1 MKHNFRRLIAFVLVI
16 CMICP
21 MALNAS
27 AAGWNNSSRN
37 ETNGGLGSLFGSLL
51 EDLFGDLWGNL
62 RGGSTQQPNDEPG
75 MMLALVED
83 QDTVSDDVVMRASVY
98 EADANDPV
106 AQAELEDNNVVY
118 YPSTFFDY
126 DLPSVTT
133 GINKSMADLE
143 VQYAIDNGLSTS
155 SDGWVWKGLYFG
167 EGGSTTGQ
175 NGREVSRTG
184 SVVTG
189 EATYTQAS
197 NVRYS
202 ALASSNVT
210 NSQTSYFYLENGGYY
225 PVTVTR
231 TGSYRNYTYTLYAN
245 SKQIWSGTTTST
257 SNTFSGVTLYTREA
271 ETTSVTSGTYAHWVK
286 WGGSDTAELGG
297 YIHSGMVTGLKD
309 GVPQFVAPYTSR
321 LFDDSV
327 VDSKT
332 RYTNVG
338 VPFILGEDGYYTFD
352 SSINGAYFPDGEA
365 KSDVNLSLLDAP
377 SVFQGY
383 KQVNGQWKRAYYT
396 CFLPF
401 NAYGSA
407 SNDTE
412 FTQTDGSVGQGKAYQ
427 VSGTANYYFSMITPV
442 PFTMTEN
449 GKMIASDDTSK
460 DIIFE
465 FSGDDDVWVFI
476 DDVLVLD
483 LGGIHDAVTGSINF
497 ATNEIT
503 FQTCA
508 ANMIEGDATGTYKY
522 VDGQEDGPI
531 SQGAIFNDGETVGKL
546 NMDRATFAASDNHTL
561 TIVYVERG
569 ANLSNSKIKFNLP
582 QKDYI
587 AVTKQIDEKLYKQ
600 TDETVE
606 DGYITDE
613 LFVTLNQRNFT
624 YVLYEN
630 GVAMTGVRFSRYDAA
645 GNFVGNGSTASDGTF
660 NVKNGETVRFYD
672 VDFNGENEYYVVELD
687 PDAGSNNNAW
697 GDVSWAHNTM
707 VANGF
712 DDEPASGFASQK
724 ITATGSTEAVDTIF
738 FTNTNKLLSPVA
750 DIANDNYVIDFG
762 LPVELNPL
770 ANDTYSATNDKLT
783 LAGIGATTD
792 TANGKVVDG
801 EFGTLK
807 MEGDRLVYTLDK
819 QMIDA
824 EVFYYKVGLT
834 NGTADMD
841 DIYGTITIMPATTM
855 YYEESFEGLSLTG
868 DWTDAGTAQGGY
880 QEEGR
885 VGTTTDSPYGSDK
898 VYKENTGD
906 SYGTSKYINTS
917 DKGKIFSFTFTGT
930 GAALYARTSDQSA
943 YMIITVKDQEGNVVL
958 DEWRRNTIYKPV
970 EDTQLK
976 DNTLY
981 NIPVYVADVGAY
993 GTYTVE
999 VKLNKAMVDAWQD
1012 ENGNWHDYEDKYVR
1026 GCDFYLDG
1034 IRVYNPANAY
1044 TGESTSPA
1052 ITQIE
1057 DAYARD
1063 GEAYITV
1070 DSLRNKLLL
1079 DYTKYDFVY
1088 DENGEIIVDENGDPV
1103 FDISWDGVNYVV
1115 FTDVNGEIRDA
1126 ETYQSAGPKEEV
1138 YMKDGQS
1145 VTFSLDNWD
1154 QNRNKVYLG
1163 IKAPAGS
1170 GFVRVNNERIAINNT
1185 TDIYYDIT
1193 NYATVSGGVATFKIT
1208 ADSALISVTTIK
1220 VTGTADFTIVSHGP
1234 VYPEFPEEDIPE
1246 DVE

>member
-106 AQAELEDNNVVY
+106 AQAELQGSNVVY
-118 YPSTFFDY
+118 YPSTFIDY
-126 DLPSVTT
+126 DDAT
-133 GINKSMADLE
+133 INQSMANLE
-143 VQYAIDNGLSTS
+143 VQYAVDNGLSTS
-155 SDGWVWKGLYFG
+155 SNGWVWKGIYFG
-167 EGGSTTGQ
+167 AGGSTE
-175 NGREVSRTG
+175 GRNDRESSRTG
-184 SVVTG
+184 RVGEYRSTSVQYSTVRNSSSYYYLAADGNYYQVTC
-189 EATYTQAS
+189 
-197 NVRYS
+197 
-202 ALASSNVT
+202 
-210 NSQTSYFYLENGGYY
+210 
-225 PVTVTR
+225 TR
-231 TGSYRNYTYTLYAN
+231 SGSYTNYRYTLTYKDA
-245 SKQIWSGTTTST
+245 KGTTQTLVNSAA
-257 SNTFSGVTLYTREA
+257 NAYITLYTYNT
-271 ETTSVTSGTYAHWVK
+271 TTSVTSSNYAPWVK
-286 WGGSDTAELGG
+286 WGLNDTGANGS
-297 YIHSGMVTGLKD
+297 YIHSGMTTGKLVN
-309 GVPQFVAPYTSR
+309 GVPEFVAPYASR

-327 VDSKT
+327 VNGKT

-338 VPFILGEDGYYTFD
+338 LPFIYEKDENDVLYYTFD
-352 SSINGAYFPDGEA
+352 SSYNGAYFPNGGE
-365 KSDVNLSLLDAP
+365 SDVNLTLLDAP
-377 SVFQGY
+377 IVLSAY
-383 KQVNGQWKRAYYT
+383 KRVNNRWVENKYT
-396 CFLPF
+396 CFMPF
-401 NAYGSA
+401 NKPNATAQST
-407 SNDTE
+407 DIV
-412 FTQTDGSVGQGKAYQ
+412 QTDGTEIEDYSAYHLPN
-427 VSGTANYYFSMITPV
+427 SGTNTNNFFFSMITSV

-449 GKMIASDDTSK
+449 GKMNPSDDESEPIK
-460 DIIFE
+460 FE
-465 FSGDDDVWVFI
+465 FSGDDDVWVFV
-476 DDVLVLD
+476 DDTLVLD
-483 LGGIHDAVTGSINF
+483 LGGIHDPVSGKIDFAANEVTF
-497 ATNEIT
+497 W
-503 FQTCA
+503 TCA
-508 ANMIEGDATGTYKY
+508 SNMPVGDATETYGP
-522 VDGQEDGPI
+522 VTDGEPI
-531 SQGAIFNDGETVGKL
+531 SQGAIFTMDGTVGKL

-561 TIVYVERG
+561 TIVYLERG
-569 ANLSNSKIKFNLP
+569 SNMSNNKIRFNLP

-587 AVTKQIDEKLYKQ
+587 AVSKHIDEKLYKQ

-613 LFVTLNQRNFT
+613 LFATLNQRNFT

-630 GVAMTGVRFSRYDAA
+630 GVAMTGVRFSRYDAN

-712 DDEPASGFASQK
+712 TEKDESGFASQK
-724 ITATGSTEAVDTIF
+724 VTATGSTEAVDTIF

-770 ANDTYSATNDKLT
+770 ANDTYSATGETLV
-783 LAGIGATTD
+783 LAGISQAAPTEDNPDPFG
-792 TANGKVVDG
+792 TAAITGTYGTLTISNGK
-801 EFGTLK
+801 LI
-807 MEGDRLVYTLDK
+807 YTLHS
-819 QMIDA
+819 QMTGRD
-824 EVFYYKVGLT
+824 VFYYQVGLST
-834 NGTADMD
+834 TDELEGV
-841 DIYGTITIMPATTM
+841 YGTITIMPATTM

-868 DWTDAGTAQGGY
+868 DWTDVGTAQGGY

-930 GAALYARTSDQSA
+930 GAALYARTSDKSA
-943 YMIITVKDQEGNVVL
+943 YMIITVKDQEGNVVG
-958 DEWRRNTIYKPV
+958 EQWRRNTIYKPV

-1012 ENGNWHDYEDKYVR
+1012 ENGNWHDYKDKYVR

-1220 VTGTADFTIVSHGP
+1220 VTGTADFTIVSRGP